1 MLISLQGRQRERFRL
16 DLQRHRETFSLND
29 EDYAAK
35 VLKISLNT
43 LKRCLQPQTKSALA
57 LKRHTFI
64 NIFANAGFD
73 PKRYGLSVALPAQGS
88 QFGGYQRKN
97 YQFLCGRHFLYRRSL
112 LSTQNINRCVL
123 EIRLNDVKE
132 CLSFHEVQHYV
143 SDSGVRDEQ
152 HYYGDIHLNQERSIL
167 SLPAYFEGQ
176 VRLTLIHIPQVP
188 LKKERLKM
196 RGAFLTFGVPKG
208 FWQPTL
214 GCAYLEG
221 PMETK
226 QANLKDLSTTI
237 RPGDDRYD
245 ELSAELAHTEE
256 HATIITPLVWHKAQA
271 QVPAFAALREH
282 SSSQALQRKT
292 TLPRTKG

>member
-1 MLISLQGRQRERFRL
+1 MPISLQGRQRERFRV

-29 EDYAAK
+29 EDYATK

-43 LKRCLQPQTKSALA
+43 LKRCLEPQTAAALT

-64 NIFANAGFD
+64 NIFTNAAFD
-73 PKRYGLSVALPAQGS
+73 PKRFGLSVALPAQGS
-88 QFGGYQRKN
+88 QFGGYQKKD

-112 LSTQNINRCVL
+112 LTTQSINRCVL

-132 CLSFHEVQHYV
+132 CISFHEMQHYV
-143 SDSGVRDEQ
+143 SDAGVRDEQ
-152 HYYGDIHLNQERSIL
+152 HYYGDIYLNQERSIL
-167 SLPAYFEGQ
+167 SLPAYQAGQ

-214 GCAYLEG
+214 GCVYIEG
-221 PMETK
+221 PIEPKRT
-226 QANLKDLSTTI
+226 NLKELSGTI
-237 RPGDDRYD
+237 RRDDERYD

-256 HATIITPLVWHKAQA
+256 YATINTPLIWHQA
-271 QVPAFAALREH
+271 QTHLLALGQAKEKVFASKQSLA
-282 SSSQALQRKT
+282 
-292 TLPRTKG
+292 PR